1 LKKTGPAGDKLKK
14 VIIDAALDKKAHDL
28 VELDLRKVE
37 EAVADHFI
45 VCHGDSSTQ
54 VNAIANNVIDEVKI
68 QTGEMP
74 YSKEGMRNGEWV
86 LIDFGYIVVHIFY
99 REKRDHYQL
108 EELWSDAKLIEYRDD
123 VKKTTLKSKTS
134 NVRSGKS

>member
-1 LKKTGPAGDKLKK
+1 
-14 VIIDAALDKKAHDL
+14 
-28 VELDLRKVE
+28 LRKVE

-54 VNAIANNVIDEVKI
+54 VNAIANNILDEVKL
-68 QTGEMP
+68 QTERCLIL
-74 YSKEGMRNGEWV
+74 KKWMRNGEWV

-108 EELWSDAKLIEYRDD
+108 EEAVE
-123 VKKTTLKSKTS
+123 
-134 NVRSGKS
+134 